1 MHHIGSA
8 TLSLCLQVQ
17 QENIRAWQSFCSTSL
32 KVTPSDV
39 ASGPAYWQGQQA
51 GQSQQ
56 GDLYQHRL
64 PQLGTRMRQLLVEAA
79 VAWVAST
86 EGVTLGHI
94 CGQSRNA
101 ETVWDGLIVYRC
113 WLFSL

>member
-1 MHHIGSA
+1 M
-8 TLSLCLQVQ
+8 Q
-17 QENIRAWQSFCSTSL
+17 
-32 KVTPSDV
+32 
-39 ASGPAYWQGQQA
+39 
-51 GQSQQ
+51 
-56 GDLYQHRL
+56 
-64 PQLGTRMRQLLVEAA
+64 QLLVEAA